1 MLQRMEAGNATQ
13 FRPGLRE
20 RKRRKTRETI
30 IKVALELFVE
40 RGYEETTIAE
50 IADAAEISPRTI
62 FAYFPSKEDILFY
75 DMPEALERLAQVLRD
90 RPKGAT
96 ALDALRDF
104 IAGTLSPT
112 SEEEHNVALRRRT
125 IIAANETLRRNERAR
140 FAPFEQLMAEAIA
153 KDRHAGPDD
162 IRPRM
167 IAAALA
173 TGLSAIRDHDRVTS
187 PELASPEQV
196 MAVIDDMMGF
206 LRSGLEARGHD

>member
-1 MLQRMEAGNATQ
+1 MLQRMEAGNAAEV
-13 FRPGLRE
+13 RPGLRE
-20 RKRRKTRETI
+20 RKKRKTRETI

-75 DMPEALERLAQVLRD
+75 DMPETLERLAQVLQD
-90 RPKGAT
+90 RPEGAS

-104 IAGTLSPT
+104 IAGTLSPAT
-112 SEEEHNVALRRRT
+112 SDAHDVALRRR
-125 IIAANETLRRNERAR
+125 IVIAGNETLRRNQRAR

-153 KDRHAGPDD
+153 EDLHAGPDD

-173 TGLSAIRDHDRVTS
+173 TALTAIRDHDRGTS

-196 MAVIDDMMGF
+196 MAVVDDVMGF
-206 LRSGLEARGHD
+206 LRGGLEAIRHD